1 MNFPRRCVIL
11 AVGLGLFACC
21 LSPASTAGTQ
31 KSNARAEKP
40 SSPPSPPQLRA
51 VETLINS
58 GRLEEARKR
67 LEETKSKEGETYE
80 TLFLEAR
87 ILFSEQRFLEALKT
101 LERCLRQQRR
111 DPEVYK
117 LVAFSAIRAD
127 RVDIAESAL
136 KSAME
141 LAPNDYLTH
150 FHLGALYYT
159 GNHFLQAEPEL
170 QVAVR
175 LNPEHMPALLFLGLT
190 QEEIGQEATAIETY
204 HKAIEIT
211 ERRHLDDELPHL
223 YLGRLL
229 YRLNRLDEGRPFVEE
244 AIRRNPRSAEG
255 LCLLAKMYITQERQA
270 DALPLLTRSIEV
282 DPSYPEP
289 HYLLSRICVKGG
301 RNSEAQR
308 ELKAFEELKKSEK
321 FKHDP
326 RRRQP

>member
-1 MNFPRRCVIL
+1 M
-11 AVGLGLFACC
+11 
-21 LSPASTAGTQ
+21 
-31 KSNARAEKP
+31 RAI
-40 SSPPSPPQLRA
+40 
-51 VETLINS
+51 ETLINS
-58 GRLEEARKR
+58 GRLEEARKI

-80 TLFLEAR
+80 TLFVEAK
-87 ILFSEQRFLEALKT
+87 ILFQEQRFLEALKS
-101 LERCLRQQRR
+101 LERCLRQQPR

-159 GNHFLQAEPEL
+159 GSHFLQAEPEL
-170 QVAVR
+170 QAAVR

-190 QEEIGQEATAIETY
+190 QEEIGPEATAIETY

-211 ERRHLDDELPHL
+211 SERHLADELPHL

-229 YRLNRLDEGRPFVEE
+229 YRLNRLDEAQPFLEE
-244 AIRRNPRSAEG
+244 AITRNPRSAEG

-270 DALPLLTRSIEV
+270 DALPLLTRSITV

-289 HYLLSRICVKGG
+289 HYLLSRVYVKEG

-321 FKHDP
+321 FKYDP
-326 RRRQP
+326 RGLQP